1 MPAGLLETL
10 YTVIYTL
17 AHIVAVLV
25 FVLLNVAY
33 LTLYERKVIAH
44 MQVRVGPMRAGW
56 HGILQP
62 IADGIKLFLKE
73 DIIPAKASK
82 AVFILSPIICLVP
95 ALISFVVVPFGGKS
109 EFLSNLLGRE
119 VNFYLADLNIGILY
133 ILAISSMGVYG
144 IVMAGWASNS
154 KYSLL
159 GGLRSAAQMISY
171 EIAMGLSIITVL
183 MISQSLSLVDIIN
196 SQSKLWNVVF
206 IPVGTIAFFIYF
218 VAGVAETNR
227 VPFDLP
233 EAETELVAGFHT
245 EYSGMKF
252 AYFFLAEYANM
263 LVVSAMAATLFFGGW
278 SGPFLHPVIW
288 FLIKVYAFIFI
299 FLWLRATLPRY
310 RYDQLMRLGWK
321 FFLPLALVNVLATGL
336 MLLWVK

>member
-1 MPAGLLETL
+1 MMEILFNLA
-10 YTVIYTL
+10 YTL
-17 AHIVAVLV
+17 IHIVIVLV

-44 MQVRVGPMRAGW
+44 MQVRLGPMRAGW
-56 HGILQP
+56 HGLLQP
-62 IADGIKLFLKE
+62 IADGLKLFLKE

-82 AVFILSPIICLVP
+82 GVFILAPIICLVP
-95 ALISFVVVPFGGKS
+95 ALIAFAVVPFGGEI
-109 EFLSNLLGRE
+109 EFLSKLLGRP
-119 VNFYLADLNIGILY
+119 VHFYLADLNIGILY

-171 EIAMGLSIITVL
+171 EIAMGLSIIVVL

-196 SQSKLWNVVF
+196 SQSNLWNVVF
-206 IPVGTIAFFIYF
+206 IPTGTIAFFIYF

-263 LVVSAMAATLFFGGW
+263 LVVSAMAAALFFGGW
-278 SGPFLHPVIW
+278 KGPFLHPVVW
-288 FLIKVYAFIFI
+288 FLIKVYAFIFL

-321 FFLPLALVNVLATGL
+321 FFLPLALVNVLVTGL
-336 MLLWVK
+336 ILLWIR